1 MNKKEIGTTVLVG
14 IVILILCVG
23 FSWLITCGIIE
34 LITICFGLT
43 FNWATATGIW
53 LILGLLGSVF
63 RVTIN
68 RGN

>member
-1 MNKKEIGTTVLVG
+1 MKKGTGTAV
-14 IVILILCVG
+14 IVVIVFLILCAG
-23 FSWLITCGIIE
+23 FSWLITCGIIK
-34 LITICFGLT
+34 LITMCFGLT

-53 LILGLLGSVF
+53 LALGLLGSVF